1 MAKSQLK
8 IGAVLTYV
16 NMAIGSL
23 IPMFYTP
30 IMLDML
36 GQSDYGLYKLASTVT
51 SYLSLLSFGIG
62 SAIMRYLIM
71 YREQEGEEGEA
82 KILGLFMS
90 ATKESVKAKV
100 LSMRFQ
106 TVSDI

>member
-8 IGAVLTYV
+8 IGAILSYL
-16 NMAIGSL
+16 NMAIGTL

-36 GQSDYGLYKLASTVT
+36 GPNEYGLFKLAGTVT

-62 SAIMRYLIM
+62 SAVVRYLIM
-71 YREQEGEEGEA
+71 YREKEGP
-82 KILGLFMS
+82 
-90 ATKESVKAKV
+90 
-100 LSMRFQ
+100 
-106 TVSDI
+106 